1 MTEPAAAAVQQAGW
15 RPPAVAR
22 FLCSGRDWAAVR
34 AYYRALAAGDA
45 AIGDLGLQL
54 AAPLPPPPAPCPAA
68 SAAGSPG
75 SAAQPEA
82 QQGSDATQREWCIV
96 SRDRQA
102 LAEST
107 QQQRRQQQQLS
118 AAEQQHPA
126 GRPHERSTWKVHI
139 SYYGPA
145 FG

>member
-1 MTEPAAAAVQQAGW
+1 MSEPAAATVQQEGW

-22 FLCSGRDWAAVR
+22 FRCSGRDWAAVR
-34 AYYRALAAGDA
+34 AYSRALAAGDA

-54 AAPLPPPPAPCPAA
+54 AAPLPPPPAPCAAA
-68 SAAGSPG
+68 SEAGLPG

-82 QQGSDATQREWCIV
+82 QRGSDVTEEVAVDANQTM
-96 SRDRQA
+96 QA
-102 LAEST
+102 AAEPMR
-107 QQQRRQQQQLS
+107 QQQEQQLS

-139 SYYGPA
+139 SYYGPT